1 MVKKRGDRFYP
12 AAPSVSAYRLV
23 SLAVGA
29 SLERN
34 DSAVSGNR
42 IARHLNAVDERTHVV
57 AIAKHDTSGRVSNDL
72 SDGGVLVDDDVAN
85 FGAVFDGDG
94 FHMVITVVLRCKETC
109 VSVEW
114 LASIDFSLLCIS
126 THLNGLI
133 AKHRLCAVCERMIII
148 FELCWYRPMLV
159 AFHTTKQGLTIFR
172 ECCELLFL
180 LRLEQ
185 VFLCPAIVC
194 CETSYSVCLLVCRS
208 NHIHAGLSLVDVT
221 P

>member
-1 MVKKRGDRFYP
+1 
-12 AAPSVSAYRLV
+12 
-23 SLAVGA
+23 
-29 SLERN
+29 
-34 DSAVSGNR
+34 
-42 IARHLNAVDERTHVV
+42 
-57 AIAKHDTSGRVSNDL
+57 
-72 SDGGVLVDDDVAN
+72 
-85 FGAVFDGDG
+85 
-94 FHMVITVVLRCKETC
+94 MVITVVLRCKETF

-126 THLNGLI
+126 THLSGLI

-148 FELCWYRPMLV
+148 FELCWYRPILV

-172 ECCELLFL
+172 ECYELLFL

-194 CETSYSVCLLVCRS
+194 CETSYSVCLFVSGCNHFHASLALVVV
-208 NHIHAGLSLVDVT
+208 I